1 MSLIKKLMVTEK
13 VTSVEFPDIDGF
25 VVDLCYIGRERMV
38 KIRNQSL
45 EYRFNKR
52 TRQRE
57 EEVNNEKF
65 LEAYAEAVIKGWSG
79 LTIRGLSNL
88 IPVDMSG
95 VDPNEPVPYTAEDAL
110 LLLKNST
117 IFDQFITDSINNF
130 EVFERDSKD
139 AAIKN

>member
-95 VDPNEPVPYTAEDAL
+95 VDPNQEVPYNAEDAL
-110 LLLKNST
+110 LLLRNST

-130 EVFERDSKD
+130 EVFERDSKE

>member
-1 MSLIKKLMVTEK
+1 MSFIKKLMITEK

-25 VVDLCYIGRERMV
+25 VVDLCYIGRDRMI

-45 EYRFNKR
+45 ESKFNKR

-65 LEAYAEAVIKGWSG
+65 LEAYAEAVIKGWRG

-88 IPVDMSG
+88 IPVDMTG
-95 VDPNEPVPYTAEDAL
+95 VNPTEEVPYSPEDAL

-117 IFDQFITDSINNF
+117 IFDQFVTDCLNNF
-130 EVFERDSKD
+130 DVFERDAKEE
-139 AAIKN
+139 AVKN

>member
-1 MSLIKKLMVTEK
+1 MVTEK

-88 IPVDMSG
+88 IPVDTSS
-95 VDPNEPVPYTAEDAL
+95 VDPSEAVPYTAEDAL

-130 EVFERDSKD
+130 EVFERDSKE

>member
-1 MSLIKKLMVTEK
+1 MSFIKKLMITEK

-25 VVDLCYIGRERMV
+25 VVDLCYIGRDRMI

-45 EYRFNKR
+45 ESKFNKR

-65 LEAYAEAVIKGWSG
+65 LEAYAEAVIKGWKG

-88 IPVDMSG
+88 IPVDMTG
-95 VDPNEPVPYTAEDAL
+95 VNPTEEVPYSPEDAL

-117 IFDQFITDSINNF
+117 IFDQFVTDCLNNF
-130 EVFERDSKD
+130 DVFERDAKEE
-139 AAIKN
+139 AVKN

>member
-1 MSLIKKLMVTEK
+1 MVTEK

-95 VDPNEPVPYTAEDAL
+95 ADPNEPVPYTAEDAL

>member
-13 VTSVEFPDIDGF
+13 VTAVEFPDIDGF
-25 VVDLCYIGRERMV
+25 VVNLCYVGRDRMM

-45 EYRFNKR
+45 EYKYNKR

-65 LEAYAEAVIKGWSG
+65 LELYAEAVIKGWTG
-79 LTIRGLSNL
+79 LSVRGLATLLPIDITSMNARE
-88 IPVDMSG
+88 D
-95 VDPNEPVPYTAEDAL
+95 VPYTAEDAL

-117 IFDQFITDSINNF
+117 IFDQFVTDSLNNF
-130 EVFERDSKD
+130 EVFEREGKETTV
-139 AAIKN
+139 KN

>member
-1 MSLIKKLMVTEK
+1 MVTEK

-65 LEAYAEAVIKGWSG
+65 LEAYAEAVIKNWSG

-88 IPVDMSG
+88 IPVDTSS
-95 VDPNEPVPYTAEDAL
+95 VDPSEAVPYTAEDAL

-130 EVFERDSKD
+130 EVFERDSKE

>member
-88 IPVDMSG
+88 IPVDTSS
-95 VDPNEPVPYTAEDAL
+95 VDPSEAVPYTAEDAL

-130 EVFERDSKD
+130 EVFERDSKE

>member
-88 IPVDMSG
+88 IPVDMTG
-95 VDPNEPVPYTAEDAL
+95 VDPNQEVPYNAEDAL
-110 LLLKNST
+110 LLLRNST

-130 EVFERDSKD
+130 EVFERDSKET
-139 AAIKN
+139 AIKN